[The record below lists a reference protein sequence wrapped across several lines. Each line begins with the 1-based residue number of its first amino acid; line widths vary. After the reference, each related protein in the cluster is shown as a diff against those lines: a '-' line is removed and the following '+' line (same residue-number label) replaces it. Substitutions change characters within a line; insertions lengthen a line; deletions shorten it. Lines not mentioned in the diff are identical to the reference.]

1 MKKTWII
8 SCLTTAT
15 LMTTAMLTG
24 CGGDGSKTKDGF
36 RHVTVERSVGID
48 NGKDSPQCQVQL
60 DILAANDTA
69 SEAGRRMNEQ
79 IVKKIFD
86 MELLSVEAAAD
97 SFANVYTRDYRKN
110 MAPLYRE
117 DRADAA
123 KRPWYEYRY
132 TVTTETRKERKGVT
146 SYLITLDYY
155 EGGAHGI
162 KQLLTLN
169 MDNKTGE
176 MVTLSDV
183 YGENFEQPLTER
195 LLEALLEKT
204 GARNIGELHD
214 RGYLYSMD
222 MFVPANFIVG
232 DDEVTFIYNPY
243 EIAPYSEGRIELV
256 IKD

>member
-1 MKKTWII
+1 
-8 SCLTTAT
+8 
-15 LMTTAMLTG
+15 MLTG

-36 RHVTVERSVGID
+36 RHVTVERNVGID
-48 NGKDSPQCQVQL
+48 NGKDSPQCQVRL

-79 IVKKIFD
+79 IIKKIFD
-86 MELLSVEAAAD
+86 MEQLSVQAAAD

-123 KRPWYEYRY
+123 KRPWYEYHY
-132 TVTTETRKERKGVT
+132 TVTTETRGERKGVT
-146 SYLITLDYY
+146 NYLITLDYY

-162 KQLLTLN
+162 TQLLTLN

-176 MVTLSDV
+176 MVTLNDI

-204 GARNIGELHD
+204 GAHNISELHD

>member
-48 NGKDSPQCQVQL
+48 NGKDSPQCQVRL

-79 IVKKIFD
+79 IIKKIFD
-86 MELLSVEAAAD
+86 MEQLSVQAAAD

-132 TVTTETRKERKGVT
+132 TVTTETRGERKGVT
-146 SYLITLDYY
+146 NYLITLDYY

-162 KQLLTLN
+162 TQLLTLN

-176 MVTLSDV
+176 MVTLNDI

-204 GARNIGELHD
+204 GAHNISELHD

>member
-146 SYLITLDYY
+146 SYLITLDY
-155 EGGAHGI
+155 
-162 KQLLTLN
+162 
-169 MDNKTGE
+169 
-176 MVTLSDV
+176 
-183 YGENFEQPLTER
+183 
-195 LLEALLEKT
+195 
-204 GARNIGELHD
+204 
-214 RGYLYSMD
+214 
-222 MFVPANFIVG
+222 
-232 DDEVTFIYNPY
+232 
-243 EIAPYSEGRIELV
+243 
-256 IKD
+256 

>member
-1 MKKTWII
+1 
-8 SCLTTAT
+8 
-15 LMTTAMLTG
+15 MLTG

-48 NGKDSPQCQVQL
+48 NGKDSPQCQVRL

-79 IVKKIFD
+79 IIKKIFD
-86 MELLSVEAAAD
+86 MEQLSVQAAAD

-132 TVTTETRKERKGVT
+132 TVTTETRGERKGVT
-146 SYLITLDYY
+146 NYLITLDYY

-162 KQLLTLN
+162 TQLLTLN

-176 MVTLSDV
+176 MVTLNDI

-204 GARNIGELHD
+204 GAHNISELHD

>member
-86 MELLSVEAAAD
+86 MEQLSVEAAAD

-132 TVTTETRKERKGVT
+132 TVATETRGERKGVT
-146 SYLITLDYY
+146 NYLITLDYY

-162 KQLLTLN
+162 TQLLTLN

-204 GARNIGELHD
+204 GAHNISELHD

>member
-79 IVKKIFD
+79 IIKKIFD
-86 MELLSVEAAAD
+86 MEQLSVQAAAD

-132 TVTTETRKERKGVT
+132 TVTTETRGERKGVT
-146 SYLITLDYY
+146 NYLITLDYY

-162 KQLLTLN
+162 TQLLTLN

-176 MVTLSDV
+176 MVTLNDV

-204 GARNIGELHD
+204 GAHNISELHD

>member
-1 MKKTWII
+1 MKNTGFL
-8 SCLTTAT
+8 SCLATAIVI
-15 LMTTAMLTG
+15 TAALLTG
-24 CGGDGSKTKDGF
+24 CGGDSSKTKDGF
-36 RHVTVERSVGID
+36 RHVTVERSIGID
-48 NGKDSPQCQVQL
+48 NGKDSPQCQVRL

-79 IVKKIFD
+79 IIKKIFD
-86 MELLSVEAAAD
+86 MERLSVQAAAD

-132 TVTTETRKERKGVT
+132 TVTTETRGERKGVT
-146 SYLITLDYY
+146 NYLITLDYY

-162 KQLLTLN
+162 TQLLTLN

-176 MVTLSDV
+176 MVTLNDI

-204 GARNIGELHD
+204 GAHNISELHD

>member
-1 MKKTWII
+1 
-8 SCLTTAT
+8 
-15 LMTTAMLTG
+15 
-24 CGGDGSKTKDGF
+24 
-36 RHVTVERSVGID
+36 
-48 NGKDSPQCQVQL
+48 
-60 DILAANDTA
+60 
-69 SEAGRRMNEQ
+69 MNEQ

-86 MELLSVEAAAD
+86 MEQLSVQTAAD

-117 DRADAA
+117 YRADAA

-132 TVTTETRKERKGVT
+132 TVTTETRVERKGVT
-146 SYLITLDYY
+146 NYLITLDYY

-162 KQLLTLN
+162 TQLLTLN

-183 YGENFEQPLTER
+183 YGENYEQPLTER